1 MIKFKKT
8 HNTQL
13 FLSILFFVCL
23 LSNKTE
29 AQTTIISNQDSRVIT
44 TGVPFLLIATDARAA
59 GMGDMGVATSVD
71 AYSQQWNPSK
81 YAFSETKSGFAIGY
95 TPYLSKL
102 VNDIFIGNFTYFNRL
117 NERSAF
123 AASFRYFG
131 LGEIE
136 LREDENSLPVI
147 VKPNELTIDASYSLR
162 LSDQFSMGVALRYL
176 RSDLKIQNVD
186 PDAQAAGSFGVDIS
200 GYYQGEEEAYNDFNG
215 RWRGGF
221 AIQNIGPKIKYSEGG
236 ATSFLP
242 TNLRL
247 GGGFDFIFDQYNRVN
262 VTAEVTKL
270 LVPTPPIVGDE
281 YNYYDENLDNRFN
294 VSDGDFLYTDVNGD
308 GMFGVE
314 DFTDSNGNGVYD
326 DDENKPTANPIRNDV
341 IMQGQSTDVSF
352 VSGIFQSFNDAPGG
366 FSEEL
371 DEFTWALG
379 AEYVY
384 QDAFALRAGY
394 FNEQEDKGARKFFAL
409 GAGFKYSTVNIDLS
423 YLFSA
428 SKVQSP
434 LENTLRFALS
444 FNIGDGE
451 YTEY

>member
-1 MIKFKKT
+1 MIKLNKT
-8 HNTQL
+8 HQKLT
-13 FLSILFFVCL
+13 LSILFLVAL
-23 LSNKTE
+23 ISNKSE
-29 AQTTIISNQDSRVIT
+29 AQTTTITEPDVSDTRVIT

-59 GMGDMGVATSVD
+59 SMGDMGVATSVD

-81 YAFSETKSGFAIGY
+81 YAFSEAKSGFAIGY

-136 LREDENSLPVI
+136 LRESEISEPLI
-147 VKPNELTIDASYSLR
+147 VKPNELTFDVSYALR

-176 RSDLKIQNVD
+176 RSDLKIQTFD
-186 PDAQAAGSFGVDIS
+186 PDAKAAGSYGVDIS
-200 GYYQGEEEAYNDFNG
+200 GYYQSEEEAYSDFNG

-221 AIQNIGPKIKYSEGG
+221 AIQNLGPKIKYDDGG
-236 ATSFLP
+236 RENFLP

-247 GGGFDFIFDQYNRVN
+247 GGGFDFIFDQYNRIN

-270 LVPTPPIVGDE
+270 LVPTPPILGKETV
-281 YNYYDENLDNRFN
+281 F
-294 VSDGDFLYTDVNGD
+294 
-308 GMFGVE
+308 E
-314 DFTDSNGNGVYD
+314 DLNGNGTYEMGED
-326 DDENKPTANPIRNDV
+326 TLISETDRV
-341 IMQGQSTDVSF
+341 ILEGQSQDVNF
-352 VSGIFQSFNDAPGG
+352 MSGVFQSFNDAPGG
-366 FSEEL
+366 LSEEL

-384 QDAFALRAGY
+384 QDSFALRAGY
-394 FNEQEDKGARKFFAL
+394 FNENEFKGARKFFSL
-409 GAGFKYSTVNIDLS
+409 GAGFKYTTIDIDLS

-434 LENTLRFALS
+434 LENTLRFSLS